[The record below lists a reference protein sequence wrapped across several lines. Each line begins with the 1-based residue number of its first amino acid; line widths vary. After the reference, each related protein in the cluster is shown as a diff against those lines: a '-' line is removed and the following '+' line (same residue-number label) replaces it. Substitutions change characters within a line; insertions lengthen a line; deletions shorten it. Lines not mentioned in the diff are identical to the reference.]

1 MELTKPYQE
10 CPEFENCS
18 VNKCPLDSEA
28 ADRVSLPED
37 PEARCK
43 ARISTRTAIAIK
55 YHLPNKGMTE
65 RELRRDERSRR
76 TRAWWDSLPEEERQ
90 RLTAGLKRSP

>member
-1 MELTKPYQE
+1 MTKPYHE
-10 CPEFENCS
+10 CPEFKECS
-18 VNKCPLDSEA
+18 VNGCPLDPEPA
-28 ADRVSLPED
+28 GRVSLPED
-37 PEARCK
+37 PEPRCK
-43 ARISTRTAIAIK
+43 ARISTRVEIGTK

-90 RLTAGLKRSP
+90 RHAARLKRSP